1 MRSYLHRAAQCP
13 YIAVIECEATEQR
26 HVRNL
31 TVGWNPTLHNLV
43 AIEVHRLA
51 FPALASDL
59 RHTDYL
65 IAFAGGYH
73 AEILRFLVD
82 TFACVLHFEFGIA
95 FGAGTAFKGVAQYAV
110 AVPLV
115 TAVGA
120 GNVPFLGAVADMF
133 NTVAVCP
140 IYLCR

>member
-1 MRSYLHRAAQCP
+1 M
-13 YIAVIECEATEQR
+13 AV
-26 HVRNL
+26 
-31 TVGWNPTLHNLV
+31 
-43 AIEVHRLA
+43 EVHRLA

-59 RHTDYL
+59 HHTDYL

-82 TFACVLHFEFGIA
+82 TFACVLHFEFGMA
-95 FGAGTAFKGVAQYAV
+95 LGAGAAFKGVAQCAV

-133 NTVAVCP
+133 NAVAVCP
-140 IYLCR
+140 FNLCR

>member
-1 MRSYLHRAAQCP
+1 MAVETHRF
-13 YIAVIECEATEQR
+13 
-26 HVRNL
+26 
-31 TVGWNPTLHNLV
+31 
-43 AIEVHRLA
+43 A

-140 IYLCR
+140 NLFVSLIWGEGWLKVLPPFSVSWSSVS

>member
-1 MRSYLHRAAQCP
+1 
-13 YIAVIECEATEQR
+13 
-26 HVRNL
+26 
-31 TVGWNPTLHNLV
+31 V

-82 TFACVLHFEFGIA
+82 TFACVLHFEFGMA
-95 FGAGTAFKGVAQYAV
+95 FGAGATFKGVAQYAV

-120 GNVPFLGAVADMF
+120 GDVPFLGAVAYMF
-133 NTVAVCP
+133 NAVAVCP
-140 IYLCR
+140 FNLCR

>member
-1 MRSYLHRAAQCP
+1 MNKLKALVFYQYLPPWRIDVFNEMGK
-13 YIAVIECEATEQR
+13 YYDMTIA
-26 HVRNL
+26 
-31 TVGWNPTLHNLV
+31 
-43 AIEVHRLA
+43 
-51 FPALASDL
+51 F
-59 RHTDYL
+59 TD
-65 IAFAGGYH
+65 AFAGGYH

>member
-1 MRSYLHRAAQCP
+1 MQTKLLTI
-13 YIAVIECEATEQR
+13 IA
-26 HVRNL
+26 L
-31 TVGWNPTLHNLV
+31 
-43 AIEVHRLA
+43 
-51 FPALASDL
+51 
-59 RHTDYL
+59 YL
-65 IAFAGGYH
+65 IPFADGYH
-73 AEILRFLVD
+73 AEILRFLVG
-82 TFACVLHFEFGIA
+82 ALSGVLHFEFGIA

>member
-1 MRSYLHRAAQCP
+1 MSPKRTGMHFLFCFVDLALIAPNIRWIRRFSAAAQHL
-13 YIAVIECEATEQR
+13 IMV
-26 HVRNL
+26 HFNL
-31 TVGWNPTLHNLV
+31 SPL
-43 AIEVHRLA
+43 
-51 FPALASDL
+51 
-59 RHTDYL
+59 
-65 IAFAGGYH
+65 
-73 AEILRFLVD
+73 
-82 TFACVLHFEFGIA
+82 A